1 MITAPESIQTPRLR
15 LRRPRPTDAEAIFSR
30 FASDP
35 AVTKYVAW
43 PTHRSMADTRA
54 FLDWC
59 DGEWKRWPA
68 AAYLIEHREDGV
80 LAGSTGLTY
89 EAIDRVSTGY
99 VLAQDAW
106 GRGIAT
112 EALRAM
118 VDLSRAL
125 GVDRLHAICHVDH
138 RASRR
143 VLEKGGFVLDQILL
157 RYYPV
162 PNLHPIDLFDVCAYV
177 RDADLL

>member
-1 MITAPESIQTPRLR
+1 MITAPESIQTPRLH
-15 LRRPRPTDAEAIFSR
+15 LRRPRAADAEAIFSR

-35 AVTKYVAW
+35 SVTKYVAW
-43 PTHRSMADTRA
+43 PTHRSVEDTRA

-68 AAYLIEHREDGV
+68 AAYLIERRDDGR
-80 LAGSTGLTY
+80 LAGSTGLSY

-99 VLAQDAW
+99 VLAHDAW
-106 GRGIAT
+106 GQGIAT

-118 VDLSRAL
+118 VDLSRTL
-125 GVDRLHAICHVDH
+125 GLDRLHAVCHVDH
-138 RASRR
+138 HASRR
-143 VLEKGGFVLDQILL
+143 VLEKCGFVLDEILL
-157 RYYPV
+157 RHYPF
-162 PNLHPIDLFDVCAYV
+162 PNLHPLDLFDVSTYV

>member
-15 LRRPRPTDAEAIFSR
+15 LRRPRPTDADAIFSR

-43 PTHRSMADTRA
+43 PTHRSVADTRA

-68 AAYLIEHREDGV
+68 AAYLIERREDGL

-106 GRGIAT
+106 GQGIAT
-112 EALRAM
+112 EALQAM
-118 VDLSRAL
+118 VDLSLTL
-125 GVDRLHAICHVDH
+125 GVDRLHAICHVQH

-143 VLEKGGFVLDQILL
+143 VLEKGGFVLDQVLL
-157 RYYPV
+157 RYYPF